1 MNQIRRTD
9 GTVFTPSKILSVG
22 LNYAE
27 HIEEMRSKRTSEPV
41 IFLKPNSALVPLAE
55 PVQIPTQY
63 GSVHHEIEL
72 CVLIGK
78 PGFHISEEKA
88 MDLIGGFGVAL
99 DLTLRD
105 IQKKAKE
112 RGHPWAIA
120 KGFKGACPVSD
131 FVPAHQVKDAQNL
144 QLTLTVNGKIRQNG
158 NTRQMLFRIPE
169 LIAYVSQFF
178 PLEAGDLLLTGT
190 PSGVGPLFPNDSIKA
205 EIESIAVVETRCVGW
220 EHD

>member
-1 MNQIRRTD
+1 MKQIERTD
-9 GTVFTPSKILSVG
+9 GAVFTPSKILAVG

-27 HIEEMRSKRTSEPV
+27 HIEEMRSRRTSEPV
-41 IFLKPNSALVPLAE
+41 IFLKPNSALASLRE

-72 CVLIGK
+72 CVLIEK
-78 PGFHISEEKA
+78 PGFQVSEEKA
-88 MDLIGGFGVAL
+88 MDLVGGYGVAL

-120 KGFKGACPVSD
+120 KGFKGACPVSE
-131 FVPAHQVKDAQNL
+131 FVPVHQVKNVQNL
-144 QLTLTVNGKIRQNG
+144 QLTLTVNGQVRQSG
-158 NTRQMLFRIPE
+158 NTAQMLFRIPE
-169 LIAYVSQFF
+169 LIAYVSRFF

-190 PSGVGPLFPNDSIKA
+190 PSGVGPLFPNDTIKA
-205 EIESIAVVETRCVGW
+205 EIESIAAIETKCAGW
-220 EHD
+220 EDE